1 MILNKYWYLLFA
13 SVIIA
18 SFSQIL
24 LKKSAQKKHDSL
36 IKEYLNVN
44 VIVGYGMMV
53 VTTLLTIMAY
63 KGLDYK
69 NGPIIESLGYILVM
83 FLSLIFFGEKIT
95 KKKLLGNILILLGI
109 YIFYC

>member
-1 MILNKYWYLLFA
+1 MNKYWLLLFS

-24 LKKSAQKKHDSL
+24 LKKSAQKKYGTI
-36 IKEYLNVN
+36 IKEYLNFN
-44 VIVGYGMMV
+44 VILGYGMMV
-53 VTTLLTIMAY
+53 LTTLLTIMAY

-69 NGPIIESLGYILVM
+69 NGPIIEALGYILVM

-95 KKKLLGNILILLGI
+95 KKKFIGNMCILLGI
-109 YIFYC
+109 FIFYC